1 MLQSIIWLQEGI
13 NVGNYNYNIEKI
25 WTKNLDSA
33 LLKQCVN
40 FQIIKVMTNLNI
52 NLNYYQI

>member
-1 MLQSIIWLQEGI
+1 MLQSIIWLQERI
-13 NVGNYNYNIEKI
+13 NVGNYNYDIEKI

-40 FQIIKVMTNLNI
+40 FQIIKVMINLNI

>member
-52 NLNYYQI
+52 NLNYYKI